1 MRRAFAVGFVLA
13 AFGVAATAAAAAEQ
27 LGSVGTWE
35 LRADELAD
43 GAPYCYAGADRA
55 PGDRLTF
62 VRSEVGLAV
71 ILTRRDWGLPGR
83 ALDVDVAVDD
93 RWRDRVEAAVD
104 PRTLVLSWPE
114 PTAVRRALARGS
126 ELRVGADAID
136 PELRWSLAGSA
147 ATLAAM
153 EQCWRTRQAAFEAE
167 VNPDAGR
174 PAPERRAATAARR

>member
-13 AFGVAATAAAAAEQ
+13 ASGLAATAAADAER
-27 LGSVGTWE
+27 LGSLGTWE

-43 GAPYCYAGADRA
+43 GAPYCYAGTDRA

-71 ILTRRDWGLPGR
+71 ILTRRGWGLPGR
-83 ALDVDVAVDD
+83 ALEVDVAVDD
-93 RWRDRVEAAVD
+93 HWRDRVEAGVD
-104 PRTLVLSWPE
+104 PRTLVMTWPE
-114 PTAVRRALARGS
+114 PTAVRRALARGA

-136 PELRWSLAGSA
+136 PELRWSLAGST

-153 EQCWRTRQAAFEAE
+153 EQCWRTRQTTFEAQASQE
-167 VNPDAGR
+167 AAPHD
-174 PAPERRAATAARR
+174 PERRAAAAARR